1 MILAYEFRFVS
12 ISGDFLK
19 ILYKVCENV
28 KHGVKVADNTL
39 TLYVDENEE
48 ILASFSD
55 TLSASLPHSIYL
67 KGTNVYVAN
76 DMPQNQE
83 IKFQITNEN
92 HITPSM
98 INAYK
103 NGKILANEF
112 GKISDLKYQNNI
124 VNDKNFT
131 TILSSMLDDFYKNNF
146 VDFGDFKVSKFS
158 QDVTFDYIVPT
169 NLKALPKVFIAD
181 ENAQIALVSY
191 EKPILN
197 LKTTALFRTQNQNAQ
212 KFYKVRAAWDL
223 LIYAFCDELYK
234 NDINFISISGKK
246 CNELIKLGTNYLVG
260 AVKILSQ
267 KHLLLEFDKQTNK
280 IEFVDKVNSVE
291 LLFLPK
297 FSSLNEIY
305 TQILK
310 LENGEIFLKNYS
322 QNSNLIDAEISSLP
336 SFYTLLGVTG
346 IVLGLDNNLHK
357 AFEKLLTNAADYS
370 VKKGVSIECVIDENV
385 FNVVKF
391 IKSVMSF
398 SLAGAG
404 VHNISFGCV
413 QSLAYFFAQYV
424 YEKSNDL
431 KFSDVVLA
439 GELFKYEAFASQFY
453 MHLKPNHDVCF
464 RDFNII

>member
-19 ILYKVCENV
+19 ILHKVCENV
-28 KHGVKVADNTL
+28 KHSINVTDNTI

-55 TLSASLPHSIYL
+55 TLSANLPHSIYL
-67 KGTNVYVAN
+67 KDTNVYVAN
-76 DMPQNQE
+76 DMPQKQE
-83 IKFQITNEN
+83 LKFQTTNESY
-92 HITPSM
+92 ITPSM
-98 INAYK
+98 VSVYK
-103 NGKILANEF
+103 NGKILPNEF
-112 GKISDLKYQNNI
+112 DKISDLKYQNNI
-124 VNDKNFT
+124 IDDKNFT
-131 TILSSMLDDFYKNNF
+131 KILSQMLDDFYENSY
-146 VDFGDFKVSKFS
+146 VDFGDFKVSKFN
-158 QDVTFDYIVPT
+158 QDAVFDYVVPT
-169 NLKALPKVFIAD
+169 NLKALPKVFVAD

-234 NDINFISISGKK
+234 NGINFISINGKK
-246 CNELIKLGTNYLVG
+246 CNELIKLGTNYLINT
-260 AVKILSQ
+260 ANNFPQ
-267 KHLLLEFDKQTNK
+267 KYLLLDFDKDINK
-280 IEFVDKVNSVE
+280 IEFIDNLNKVE
-291 LLFLPK
+291 LLFMSK

-310 LENGEIFLKNYS
+310 LESGEIFLKNYS
-322 QNSNLIDAEISSLP
+322 QNFSLIDAEISSLP
-336 SFYTLLGVTG
+336 SFYTLLGMTG

-370 VKKGVSIECVIDENV
+370 VKKGVSIECTRDENV

-391 IKSVMSF
+391 IKSAMSF
-398 SLAGAG
+398 RLAGAG
-404 VHNISFGCV
+404 LHNISFGCV
-413 QSLAYFFAQYV
+413 QSLAYFFAEYI

-439 GELFKYEAFASQFY
+439 GELFTYEAFASQFY